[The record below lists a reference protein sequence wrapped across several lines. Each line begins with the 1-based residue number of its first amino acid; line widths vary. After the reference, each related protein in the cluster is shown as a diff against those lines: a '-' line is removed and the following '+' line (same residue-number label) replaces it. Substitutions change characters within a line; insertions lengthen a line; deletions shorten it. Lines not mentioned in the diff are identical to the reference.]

1 MPLETSSDSLVTTA
15 GQAACART
23 IDHVAIASPDAERT
37 ARWYEENFGF
47 VRVNDEVADEP
58 GVRLVF
64 LAAAGDRSDGTSLQI
79 VQPVRPGPV
88 ADFLAQRGEGLHH
101 VCFAVDDIASTLH
114 ARGQD
119 SREVFTGGYGL
130 PCAFVADPSPGV
142 VIELVQAP
150 AGAAAPSE
158 EAR

>member
-1 MPLETSSDSLVTTA
+1 MPLETSSDSLVTSA
-15 GQAACART
+15 DHAVRART

-47 VRVNDEVADEP
+47 VRVNDEIADDP

-64 LAAAGDRSDGTSLQI
+64 LAAAGDRSNGTSLQI
-79 VQPVRPGPV
+79 VQPMRPGPV

-101 VCFAVDDIASTLH
+101 VCFAVDDIASTLL

-130 PCAFVADPSPGV
+130 PCAFVTDPSPGV
-142 VIELVQAP
+142 VIELVQSP
-150 AGAAAPSE
+150 AGSTAPTE
-158 EAR
+158 ETR